1 MKIFLLRLNSIL
13 LCSISA
19 ICLFSIVHVAAVEC
33 PEGFAPVTYNGEKQ
47 TCEPLTPTK
56 TIQKQSQDA
65 SNSGG
70 TQTGS
75 PNQAPKPA
83 GSLRLQIGKNP
94 ACLAQ
99 GNCSLD
105 DIVYTGT
112 SAAQV
117 LTVLS
122 GALFLVAFIYGGFMY
137 LISAGDE
144 SKVTTGKTAMKT
156 ATIGMIIVMGAYV
169 LIESVVTA
177 IVSGK

>member
-1 MKIFLLRLNSIL
+1 MKTFLLRISSII
-13 LCSISA
+13 LCSVST
-19 ICLFSIVHVAAVEC
+19 ICLFSIVRVAAIDC
-33 PEGFAPVTYNGEKQ
+33 PAGFAPVTYSGEKE

-56 TIQKQSQDA
+56 TIQNQAQGTTDSG
-65 SNSGG
+65 STSGG
-70 TQTGS
+70 VK
-75 PNQAPKPA
+75 NQAPKPA
-83 GSLRLQIGKNP
+83 GGLRLQIGKNP

-144 SKVTTGKTAMKT
+144 GKVTTGKTAMKT

>member
-1 MKIFLLRLNSIL
+1 MKRSLQRI
-13 LCSISA
+13 ISSLF
-19 ICLFSIVHVAAVEC
+19 ICLNVLFFFPIEKVFAIEC
-33 PEGFAPVTYNGEKQ
+33 PAGTVSTDGVTCTQRDTVDVIRGQSDPAAGGSTAPG
-47 TCEPLTPTK
+47 
-56 TIQKQSQDA
+56 S
-65 SNSGG
+65 
-70 TQTGS
+70 QTGS
-75 PNQAPKPA
+75 PNQVPKPA
-83 GSLRLQIGKNP
+83 TGLHLQIGKNP

-137 LISAGDE
+137 LISAGDDK
-144 SKVTTGKTAMKT
+144 KVSTGKTAMKT
-156 ATIGMIIVMGAYV
+156 AALGMIIVMGAYV